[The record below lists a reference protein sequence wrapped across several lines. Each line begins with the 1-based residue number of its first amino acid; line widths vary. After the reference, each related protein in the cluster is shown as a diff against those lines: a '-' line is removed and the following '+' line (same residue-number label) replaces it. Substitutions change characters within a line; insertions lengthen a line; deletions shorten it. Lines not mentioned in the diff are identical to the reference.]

1 MERRQSGRINRL
13 VNLKG
18 SASMRLWGRCLSGH
32 RRAEILVDPRR
43 KPTLAVSRV
52 TAFTPAEGDAGARN
66 GRCAM
71 KNGEDRKGKF
81 IAVANM
87 KGGVGK
93 TTTVVSLA
101 EALSADDENAK
112 ILVIDL
118 DPQASA
124 SVAIASDTILAS
136 LIENERT
143 LEAFLETRLIKRL
156 QADVFGMIHRQIL
169 GTWHQARQLNVGLLP
184 CGPHLRVVEKELI
197 YDLAKAKFSIS
208 SMDGQITKLF
218 QNDILP
224 LGKHFD
230 FILFDCAPGISPVTE
245 IAIRLSDLVIV
256 PTIPDYLSVYGL
268 NAFYESIWNYKAKGL
283 PSPKQMPSLLVTRM
297 QKNIRQHREGRCH
310 IVERR
315 TREFCVPNIFKRP
328 RLPRV
333 TCS

>member
-1 MERRQSGRINRL
+1 
-13 VNLKG
+13 
-18 SASMRLWGRCLSGH
+18 
-32 RRAEILVDPRR
+32 
-43 KPTLAVSRV
+43 
-52 TAFTPAEGDAGARN
+52 
-66 GRCAM
+66 M

-297 QKNIRQHREGRCH
+297 QKNIRQHREVLEGLQEGATQPNAPYK
-310 IVERR
+310 IFAAQIPTSAALVEAIMKEDGL
-315 TREFCVPNIFKRP
+315 TFIQKYTQTVISQILVPLVKEVRGAIG
-328 RLPRV
+328 
-333 TCS
+333 